1 LTKHIASDEAY
12 PKLHVSLEDV
22 DKLIAQ
28 NVKLGSSSRG
38 LGICE
43 ADVDGVKNMHK
54 LTAKHA
60 PKLTIRTRLEKIMH
74 KLYDLEPD
82 SAPEKPLKADLRAE
96 LYQMENY

>member
-1 LTKHIASDEAY
+1 LTKHIAPDEAY

-28 NVKLGSSSRG
+28 NVKLGSSRN
-38 LGICE
+38 LGICG
-43 ADVDGVKNMHK
+43 ADVDGVKTMPK

-82 SAPEKPLKADLRAE
+82 NAPEKPLKADLRAD